1 MSGDFIEMINDIDF
15 LYGFICECA
24 YLVNNLYDHYNYDH
38 LAIKLYCNFVLP
50 ITNITKAEHIK
61 EYNEHV
67 KDSKYINSSYLIDIC
82 FERYFELSRDEYSKI
97 KKFIDN
103 NIDTFESILALIHD
117 FVDLYK
123 KSYNN
128 YRYYPF
134 NFHSIKNY
142 DECVCIIGKY
152 SEICENDNYV
162 LKSIAKSY
170 FNVEY
175 IKFFYLLQKVTK
187 LSISNINS
195 RILKNMFINLYD
207 NSNTDCNEKVESKIY
222 DLYREI
228 MPIIISNYKVQ
239 CAVIL
244 LK

>member
-1 MSGDFIEMINDIDF
+1 MSDDFIEMINDIDF
-15 LYGFICECA
+15 LYGFIYECA
-24 YLVNNLYDHYNYDH
+24 DLVNNFYDHYNYNH
-38 LAIKLYCNFVLP
+38 LAIELYCNFALR
-50 ITNITKAEHIK
+50 IINITKDEHIK

-67 KDSKYINSSYLIDIC
+67 KNSKYINRNCSYLMDIC

-103 NIDTFESILALIHD
+103 NIDSFESILSPIHG
-117 FVDLYK
+117 FVDL
-123 KSYNN
+123 

-142 DECVCIIGKY
+142 DECVCIIDKY
-152 SEICENDNYV
+152 SEFCEKDNYV
-162 LKSIAKSY
+162 LRNIAKSY

-187 LSISNINS
+187 LSIININS

-207 NSNTDCNEKVESKIY
+207 NSNIDCNEKVESKIY
-222 DLYREI
+222 DLYRMCYI
-228 MPIIISNYKVQ
+228 Y
-239 CAVIL
+239 L
-244 LK
+244 